1 MEMYV
6 LGVFKRLPLH
16 NAFLN
21 SFIPL
26 ESIGEG
32 MCVHCSAKHLL
43 AVRLSLCWTGHC
55 GSEAALPPC
64 FRASCLAV
72 ADAWAFLM
80 EKCKEK
86 AMQPE
91 APVKTALVPV
101 FVFPQKL
108 ISMNL
113 VIRVIML

>member
-6 LGVFKRLPLH
+6 LGIFNRLPLH

-32 MCVHCSAKHLL
+32 PRVKRLL
-43 AVRLSLCWTGHC
+43 AARLSLCWTGRC
-55 GSEAALPPC
+55 GSEAALPPR

-72 ADAWAFLM
+72 ADVWAFLM

-101 FVFPQKL
+101 FVFSQKL